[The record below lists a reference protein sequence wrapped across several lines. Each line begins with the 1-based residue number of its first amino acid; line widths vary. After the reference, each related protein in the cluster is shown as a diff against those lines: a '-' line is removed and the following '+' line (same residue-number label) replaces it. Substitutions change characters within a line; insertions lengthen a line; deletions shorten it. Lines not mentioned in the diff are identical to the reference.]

1 MTRPGAFL
9 LKKLNCLRLAFI
21 FLVGASLFF
30 SCKSAPELNPVDP
43 FELLSSG
50 AALYLSVPVQSNS
63 EFITMAIQKAAKIT
77 EADAQKITERLETV
91 FIALSPDGE
100 LQLSAQGN
108 IPTSFVGFVLKEK
121 NGWKPEVLE
130 QQTIYTHQ
138 QTLYQLC
145 LPSSSNAFLSHNVE
159 PMVKKY
165 NDIAYAVF
173 AESKPSKVE
182 AYNLN
187 LLSSTLTEKTYR
199 FLHENLSADIKLY
212 SPKPQAL
219 IETFFG
225 REIGVPVNSIF
236 AELSQYRGVKE
247 QFNVKLI
254 LNLADSRKLKAVTAM
269 LKLAFFG
276 SGIPAKIVQTAPSQ
290 ITITDLPVTQEQI
303 FSLIR

>member
-1 MTRPGAFL
+1 MGA
-9 LKKLNCLRLAFI
+9 
-21 FLVGASLFF
+21 GLFF

-50 AALYLSVPVQSNS
+50 QVLYLTVPVQPNS
-63 EFITMAIQKAAKIT
+63 EFVTMAVQKVAKIT
-77 EADAQKITERLETV
+77 EADAKKITERLETV
-91 FIALSPDGE
+91 FISLSLDGE
-100 LQLSAQGN
+100 MQLSAKGN
-108 IPTSFVGFVLKEK
+108 IPTTLVGFVLKEK
-121 NGWKPEVLE
+121 NGWKPGIIE
-130 QQTIYTHQ
+130 QQTVYTHQ

-159 PMVKKY
+159 PMVKKF
-165 NDIAYAVF
+165 NDIAYATF
-173 AESKPSKVE
+173 SDNKPSKVE
-182 AYNLN
+182 AYNLK

-199 FLHENLSADIKLY
+199 FLHEDLAADIKLY
-212 SPKPQAL
+212 SPKPQSL

-225 REIGVPVNSIF
+225 KEIGVPVNSIF

-254 LNLADSRKLKAVTAM
+254 LNLADSRKIKAVTAM